1 MDARALVKS
10 HGIGLTG
17 GIATGKSTVAGLLR
31 ARGYLVFDAD
41 QLARAVVAPGTP
53 GFEQVVTSFG
63 AGVVAPDGSLDRA
76 RLRAIVFKDAE
87 ARRRLEAITHPLIRE
102 GLADALAAAGLLET
116 PRPFFYEA
124 ALLVETGTQGDFR
137 ALWATQCP
145 RETQLARLMGRD
157 GAERADAERA
167 LASQMPAA
175 EKAARADV
183 AIDTNCTLDELA
195 RRVDTALATLG

>member
-1 MDARALVKS
+1 MDARALLKS

-31 ARGYLVFDAD
+31 ARGYLVVDAD

-53 GFEQVVTSFG
+53 GLAQVVASFG

-76 RLRAIVFKDAE
+76 KLRAIVFKNAE
-87 ARRRLEAITHPLIRE
+87 ARGRLEAITHPLIRE
-102 GLADALAAAGLLET
+102 TLAEALAAAGLLET

-124 ALLVETGTQGDFR
+124 ALLVETGTHGDFR
-137 ALWATQCP
+137 ALWATHCP
-145 RETQLARLMGRD
+145 RETQLARLMERD
-157 GAERADAERA
+157 GASRADAERA

-183 AIDTNCTLDELA
+183 ALDTSCAIDELA
-195 RRVDTALATLG
+195 RRVDAALATLG

>member
-1 MDARALVKS
+1 MDARALLKS

-31 ARGYLVFDAD
+31 ARGYLVVDAD

-63 AGVVAPDGSLDRA
+63 AGVVTADGSLDRA
-76 RLRAIVFKDAE
+76 KLRAIVFKDAE
-87 ARRRLEAITHPLIRE
+87 ARRRLEAITHPLIRAA
-102 GLADALAAAGLLET
+102 LAEALAAAGLLET

-124 ALLVETGTQGDFR
+124 ALLVETGTHGDFR
-137 ALWATQCP
+137 ALWATHCP
-145 RETQLARLMGRD
+145 RKTQLARLMGRD
-157 GAERADAERA
+157 GSTRADAERA

-183 AIDTNCTLDELA
+183 AIDTDCTLDELA
-195 RRVDTALATLG
+195 RRVDAALASLL